1 MFSVPNH
8 HTGLKELGTVE
19 PEPELGAIKSLQ
31 YVPGVNTNGYI
42 YLQDSYDP
50 LREDQVWVGTESK
63 KILIYSAQDPERG
76 RILGTSELPQEILS
90 MTFHAEAVWVGLN
103 QGCIAVYRRNVFTL
117 AWDLASP
124 TLIDLNSSD
133 PVLSLLPMASASNQN
148 HNGLYAACGKRV

>member
-76 RILGTSELPQEILS
+76 RILGTSELPQEILLNDFPRRGRLGGPQS
-90 MTFHAEAVWVGLN
+90 GLH
-103 QGCIAVYRRNVFTL
+103 CCL
-117 AWDLASP
+117 SP
-124 TLIDLNSSD
+124 KCLY
-133 PVLSLLPMASASNQN
+133 VSL
-148 HNGLYAACGKRV
+148 GLGGADTH